1 MFARPTTLQGLFQN
15 LIFLKTKRIYLSK
28 PAQTNLFLT
37 STLRLNTLCA
47 FLALPFFPEV
57 FHSHCGY
64 PRFRISQKRESC
76 QDHCVLLASCLL
88 LQCLYFI
95 IIPHPSKT
103 FIMFTPS
110 WYAHCSPSCF
120 SQCYDT
126 WEAVLGAFMILP
138 QCCARLDKESPAAQQ
153 NRLGFHQ
160 QRSWSQ
166 QKHGDEHSTYCFLS
180 VFSHHALKRM
190 YPLWVLFQV
199 DKQCF

>member
-1 MFARPTTLQGLFQN
+1 MIKTNKWGYLKFSLQAYFPAFFFARRKPALATSEYFRCLLALPPYKVCSRTSF
-15 LIFLKTKRIYLSK
+15 FLKTKRIYLSK

-64 PRFRISQKRESC
+64 PHFRISQKRESC

-95 IIPHPSKT
+95 IIPHPYKT

-120 SQCYDT
+120 S
-126 WEAVLGAFMILP
+126 
-138 QCCARLDKESPAAQQ
+138 
-153 NRLGFHQ
+153 
-160 QRSWSQ
+160 
-166 QKHGDEHSTYCFLS
+166 
-180 VFSHHALKRM
+180 
-190 YPLWVLFQV
+190 
-199 DKQCF
+199 

>member
-28 PAQTNLFLT
+28 LAQTNLFLT

-47 FLALPFFPEV
+47 FLALTSQKCSTVTVVYPH
-57 FHSHCGY
+57 FH
-64 PRFRISQKRESC
+64 ISQKRESC

-88 LQCLYFI
+88 LQRLYFI
-95 IIPHPSKT
+95 ITPHRYKT

-110 WYAHCSPSCF
+110 WYAHCSPSWF

-166 QKHGDEHSTYCFLS
+166 WKHGDEHTTYCFLS

-190 YPLWVLFQV
+190 YPLWVLFQE